1 MYVTTKSFNNF
12 LDFFSARLWYD
23 ITVIKNCSAIG
34 TGFINPL
41 LINALM
47 K

>member
-12 LDFFSARLWYD
+12 LDFFSARLCYD
-23 ITVIKNCSAIG
+23 VAVIKNCSAVG

-41 LINALM
+41 LTNAVM
-47 K
+47 N